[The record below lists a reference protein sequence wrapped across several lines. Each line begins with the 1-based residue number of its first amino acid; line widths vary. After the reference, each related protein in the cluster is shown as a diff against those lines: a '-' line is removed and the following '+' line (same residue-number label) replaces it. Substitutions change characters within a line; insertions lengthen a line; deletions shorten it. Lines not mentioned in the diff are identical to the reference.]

1 MTLLRCPRPRPGAT
15 TRLVCF
21 AHAGGSATAYREW
34 PALLPD
40 SVELYAVQLP
50 GRADRFTEPF
60 PESLDALAAEIAGEL
75 APLMDRRFALF
86 GHSMGALLAY
96 EVTRLLET
104 GGPGPARL
112 FVSGCSAPHERWER
126 RRLSEYD
133 DDRLVSELARLGG
146 TESEILAHRAMRE
159 VVLPYVRG
167 DFRLIENHR
176 SRPGPPLRTPI
187 SALVGEAD
195 PVVTAAQ
202 AKSWEACTASG
213 FSLTTFPGDHFY
225 LQPMRE
231 RVVAEVVQMMS
242 AKQSGR

>member
-21 AHAGGSATAYREW
+21 AHAGGSAVAYREW

-40 SVELYAVQLP
+40 SVELHGVQLP
-50 GRADRFTEPF
+50 GRADRFAEPF
-60 PESLDALAAEIAGEL
+60 PESLDALAAEIAGAL
-75 APLMDRRFALF
+75 APLLDRRVALF

-96 EVTRLLET
+96 EVTRLLEAQ
-104 GGPGPARL
+104 GLGPVRL
-112 FVSGCSAPHERWER
+112 FVSGCPAPHEPRER
-126 RRLSEYD
+126 RRFSEYD
-133 DDRLVSELARLGG
+133 DDRLVAELARLGG
-146 TESEILAHRAMRE
+146 SEPAVLSHRGMRE
-159 VVLPYVRG
+159 VILPYVRG
-167 DFRLIENHR
+167 DFRLIEDHR

-187 SALVGEAD
+187 SAFVGEAD

-202 AKSWEACTASG
+202 AKSWEACTVSG
-213 FSLTTFPGDHFY
+213 FTLTTFPGDHFY
-225 LQPMRE
+225 LQPLRE